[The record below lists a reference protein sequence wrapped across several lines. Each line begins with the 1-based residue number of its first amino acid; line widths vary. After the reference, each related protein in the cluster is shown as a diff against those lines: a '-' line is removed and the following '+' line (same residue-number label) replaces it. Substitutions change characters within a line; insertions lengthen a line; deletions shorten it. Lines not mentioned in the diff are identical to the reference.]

1 MKKSNISPFL
11 RTLIAASTLSVCAFA
26 DNPIIQT
33 WYTSDPAPMV
43 YGDTMFVYT
52 GHDEDGASYYEMN
65 DWKLYSST
73 DMVNW
78 TDRGTILSY
87 KDFSWSEADAAWA
100 SQCIE
105 RNGKFYYYVTTI
117 PKTIGAR
124 SVGVAVA
131 DHPGGPFKDA
141 LGKPL
146 LSGSWAYIDPTVY
159 IDDDDQAYLYL
170 GNPTLYYVKLNEDMI
185 SYSGNAVGNEMT
197 AAAFGAGSGTATSS
211 YTEGPWFYKRNNL
224 YYMVYAAGGIPEH
237 IAYSTSTSP
246 TGPWTYRG
254 IIMKNQGGSFTNHSG
269 IVDFKNRSFF
279 FYHNGALPGGG
290 GFTRSVAVDEFTYNA
305 DGTIPQLDMTTGS
318 IEKPIQNLN
327 PYQRVEAETMA
338 YSVGLKSYQNT
349 SRGIYISK
357 IHNDDFIKIRSVD
370 FGDAGADSFTVAVA
384 SSIESSIEIHLD
396 KDSGTLIGTLKV
408 TSTGNTDTW
417 KEISI
422 AVDKPTGVH
431 DVYFIFKGA
440 ANTELFNFDYWYFIT
455 NAQAIPQGPY
465 ADTLQIP
472 GTIEAEDYD
481 VGGQNKAYYDND
493 TENKGNAYRTDR
505 VDIEG
510 DGTSGYKIDYTEAGE
525 WLEYT
530 VNVTQADIYT
540 YEATISSGSDASSFR
555 LFVDDNAITD
565 TIKVPNTGDWNTYST
580 ITGTTTALTTGP
592 HVLKFAITGSYVNID
607 KIKFTAGTIHI
618 IQPEAKLVQGPQTFK
633 VYSIQGTF
641 LGSFHTSSFTSLKAE
656 LNKSNLNSG
665 VYIVRGKS
673 MNQFIEVKR

>member
-78 TDRGTILSY
+78 TDRGTVLSY
-87 KDFSWSEADAAWA
+87 KDFSWSEANAAWA

-131 DHPGGPFKDA
+131 DHPAGPFKDA

-185 SYSGNAVGNEMT
+185 SYSENAIGNEMT
-197 AAAFGAGSGTATSS
+197 AAAFGAGSGTASSS

-305 DGTIPQLDMTTGS
+305 DGTIPQFDMTTGS
-318 IEKPIQNLN
+318 IEKPIHDLN

-349 SRGIYISK
+349 SRGVYISK
-357 IHNDDFIKIRSVD
+357 IHNNDFIKIRSVD
-370 FGDAGADSFTVAVA
+370 FGDAGADSLTVAVA
-384 SSIESSIEIHLD
+384 SSTESSIEIHLD

-417 KEISI
+417 KEISVV
-422 AVDKPTGVH
+422 VDKPTGVH

-440 ANTELFNFDYWYFIT
+440 ANTELFNFDYWYFVS
-455 NAQAIPQGPY
+455 NAQAIAQGPY

-472 GTIEAEDYD
+472 GTIEAENYD

-493 TENKGNAYRTDR
+493 TENKGNVYRTDR

-510 DGTSGYKIDYTEAGE
+510 DETSGYKIGYTEAGE

-540 YEATISSGSDASSFR
+540 YEATISSGSDASSFQ
-555 LFVDDNAITD
+555 LFLDDTAITD
-565 TIKVPNTGDWNTYST
+565 TIKVPSTGDWNTYSA
-580 ITGTTTALTTGP
+580 ITGTTTALTKGS
-592 HVLKFAITGSYVNID
+592 HVLKLAITGSYVNID

-618 IQPEAKLVQGPQTFK
+618 TQAEAKLVQGPQTFK

-656 LNKSNLNSG
+656 LNKSHLNSG

-673 MNQFIEVKR
+673 MNKFIEVKR

>member
-78 TDRGTILSY
+78 TDRGTVLSY
-87 KDFSWSEADAAWA
+87 KDFSWSEANAAWA

-131 DHPGGPFKDA
+131 DHPAGPFKDA

-185 SYSGNAVGNEMT
+185 SYSGNAIGNEMT
-197 AAAFGAGSGTATSS
+197 AAAFGAGSGTASSS

-237 IAYSTSTSP
+237 IAYSTSTNP

-305 DGTIPQLDMTTGS
+305 DGTIPQFDMTTGS
-318 IEKPIQNLN
+318 IEKPIHDLN

-349 SRGIYISK
+349 SRGVYISK
-357 IHNDDFIKIRSVD
+357 IHNNDFIKIRSVD
-370 FGDAGADSFTVAVA
+370 FGDAGADSLTVAVA
-384 SSIESSIEIHLD
+384 SSTESSIEIHLD

-417 KEISI
+417 KEISVV
-422 AVDKPTGVH
+422 VDKPTGVH

-440 ANTELFNFDYWYFIT
+440 ANTELFNFDYWYFVS

-472 GTIEAEDYD
+472 GTIEAENYD

-493 TENKGNAYRTDR
+493 TENKGNVYRTDR

-555 LFVDDNAITD
+555 LFIDDKAITD
-565 TIKVPNTGDWNTYST
+565 TIQVPNTDDWNTYST
-580 ITGTTTALTTGP
+580 ISGKTTALTTGS
-592 HVLKFAITGSYVNID
+592 HVLKLAITGSYVNID

-618 IQPEAKLVQGPQTFK
+618 TQAEAKLVQGPQTFK

-656 LNKSNLNSG
+656 LNKSHLNSG

-673 MNQFIEVKR
+673 MNKFIEVKR

>member
-52 GHDEDGASYYEMN
+52 SHDEDGASYYEMN

-78 TDRGTILSY
+78 TDRGTVLSY
-87 KDFSWSEADAAWA
+87 KDFSWSEANAAWA

-131 DHPGGPFKDA
+131 DHPAGPFKDA

-185 SYSGNAVGNEMT
+185 SYSGNAIGNEMT
-197 AAAFGAGSGTATSS
+197 AAAFGAGSGTEKSS

-305 DGTIPQLDMTTGS
+305 DGTIPQFDMTTGS
-318 IEKPIQNLN
+318 IEKPIHDLN

-349 SRGIYISK
+349 SRGVYISK
-357 IHNDDFIKIRSVD
+357 IHNNDFIKIRSVD
-370 FGDAGADSFTVAVA
+370 FGDAGADSLTVAVA
-384 SSIESSIEIHLD
+384 SSTESSIEIHLD

-417 KEISI
+417 KEISVV
-422 AVDKPTGVH
+422 VDKPTGVH

-440 ANTELFNFDYWYFIT
+440 ANTELFNFDYWYFVS

-472 GTIEAEDYD
+472 GTIEAENYD

-493 TENKGNAYRTDR
+493 TENKGNVYRTDR
-505 VDIEG
+505 VDI
-510 DGTSGYKIDYTEAGE
+510 
-525 WLEYT
+525 
-530 VNVTQADIYT
+530 
-540 YEATISSGSDASSFR
+540 
-555 LFVDDNAITD
+555 
-565 TIKVPNTGDWNTYST
+565 
-580 ITGTTTALTTGP
+580 
-592 HVLKFAITGSYVNID
+592 
-607 KIKFTAGTIHI
+607 
-618 IQPEAKLVQGPQTFK
+618 
-633 VYSIQGTF
+633 
-641 LGSFHTSSFTSLKAE
+641 
-656 LNKSNLNSG
+656 
-665 VYIVRGKS
+665 
-673 MNQFIEVKR
+673 

>member
-26 DNPIIQT
+26 DNPIVQT

-78 TDRGTILSY
+78 TDRGTVLSY
-87 KDFSWSEADAAWA
+87 KDFSWSEANAAWA

-131 DHPGGPFKDA
+131 DHPAGPFKDA

-170 GNPTLYYVKLNEDMI
+170 GNPTLYYVKLNEDMT
-185 SYSGNAVGNEMT
+185 SYSGNAIGNEMT
-197 AAAFGAGSGTATSS
+197 AAAFGAGSGTASSS

-237 IAYSTSTSP
+237 IAYSTSTNP

-305 DGTIPQLDMTTGS
+305 DGTIPQFDMTTGS
-318 IEKPIQNLN
+318 IEKPIHDLN
-327 PYQRVEAETMA
+327 PYERVEAETMA

-349 SRGIYISK
+349 SRGVYISK
-357 IHNDDFIKIRSVD
+357 IHNNDFIKIRSVD
-370 FGDAGADSFTVAVA
+370 FGDAGADSLTVAVA
-384 SSIESSIEIHLD
+384 SSTESSIEIHLD

-417 KEISI
+417 KEISVV
-422 AVDKPTGVH
+422 VDKPTGVH

-440 ANTELFNFDYWYFIT
+440 ANTELFNFDYWYFVS

-540 YEATISSGSDASSFR
+540 YEATLSSGSDASSFR
-555 LFVDDNAITD
+555 LFIDDKAITD
-565 TIKVPNTGDWNTYST
+565 TIQVPNTDDWNTYST
-580 ITGTTTALTTGP
+580 ISGKTTALTTGS
-592 HVLKFAITGSYVNID
+592 HVLKLAITGSYVNID

-618 IQPEAKLVQGPQTFK
+618 TQAEAKLVQGPQTFK

-656 LNKSNLNSG
+656 LNKSHLNSG

-673 MNQFIEVKR
+673 MNKFIEVKR